1 MNLEEDAF
9 WENSRDGIFLF
20 VVTISVLACYISDR
34 DITVKIV
41 FENNRKINTIRKGA
55 VCTDKEMLRQFYQR
69 YSGEIYLYLYSLCR
83 NRDIAQDMM
92 QEVFLKAMLSWQ
104 DGSGNLRAWLYK
116 VARNTCFNYMRRN
129 GREEAYGDEIP
140 RKTCGEDET
149 SPLDI
154 YLRDERRR
162 LLYEGMLTLPIRQ
175 REILELYYFSEMNIK
190 EIAVVQKLSPEN
202 VRVLTH
208 RARKALKEYMEVN
221 GYEL

>member
-1 MNLEEDAF
+1 M
-9 WENSRDGIFLF
+9 
-20 VVTISVLACYISDR
+20 
-34 DITVKIV
+34 
-41 FENNRKINTIRKGA
+41 
-55 VCTDKEMLRQFYQR
+55 CTDKEMLKQFYQR

-116 VARNTCFNYMRRN
+116 VARNTCFNYLRKS
-129 GREEAYGDEIP
+129 GREEACGDDISGKVHGKGLGRAPE
-140 RKTCGEDET
+140 GMFDGDGT

-154 YLRDERRR
+154 YLKDEGKR
-162 LLYEGMLTLPIRQ
+162 LLYKGMMTLPIRQ
-175 REILELYYFSEMNIK
+175 REILELYYFSEMSIR
-190 EIAVVQKLSPEN
+190 EIAVVQKLSQEN
-202 VRVLTH
+202 VRVLAH